1 VSTGVSWHFNRV
13 RLAEALSLWKATG
26 PDAYTRAQVN
36 EALMDLI
43 KDPLL
48 WGSEDP
54 QSPGV
59 FHREIV
65 TGTGVRIG
73 ILYAIPSL
81 EEREVA
87 VADIRSSISGG
98 ERSR

>member
-1 VSTGVSWHFNRV
+1 MSTGVSWHFNKA

-26 PDAYTRAQVN
+26 PDLVMRAHVN

-43 KDPLL
+43 TDPVHS
-48 WGSEDP
+48 GTEDP

-73 ILYAIPSL
+73 ILYAIASL
-81 EEREVA
+81 EDREVA
-87 VADIRSSISGG
+87 VADIRSSSSEGN
-98 ERSR
+98 